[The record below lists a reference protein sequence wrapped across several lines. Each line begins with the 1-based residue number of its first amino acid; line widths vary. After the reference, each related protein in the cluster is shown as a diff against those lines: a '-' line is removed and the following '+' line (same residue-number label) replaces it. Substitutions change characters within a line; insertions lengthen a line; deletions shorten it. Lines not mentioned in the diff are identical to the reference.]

1 MLFTNFS
8 LAKFPYCLKSSYRRL
23 LSRKQTNPYNTK
35 KQLWHY
41 YSGKSCLANIKNL
54 SASCAILIFGTSDA
68 IDWPAILDPL
78 SENPDAMAS
87 AFQEI
92 FELVLDMHA
101 PLKKR
106 RVRGDFAPWL
116 NQSIRNLM
124 RERDMAKRA
133 AEKSPEKWSVC
144 EQLRN
149 KVTKEIK
156 VAVQSHYH
164 GLINENKD
172 NPKKMWYT
180 INRVLEK
187 SSKSTM
193 PASLNIEGRKLTK
206 EGDILEAL
214 NHHFVSVGPKLASKI
229 EQNANDDPLKHID
242 SEPNTMRLIPVD
254 DNYVPKAIKQL
265 KNGKAPGPD
274 KIPTMLKKDAADLIC
289 KPLTMVLNSSLRK
302 GIFPDVWKLAR
313 VTPIFKSGSKSE
325 ANNYRPIS
333 VISVFSRILKRIV
346 HDQVYEYLKA
356 NKVLTMSQSAFQKL
370 CSTGITIEGITRL
383 YCLVEIMYYFNK
395 FLDAIF
401 SSTTQGDS
409 KNWLLFGHAWQR
421 SPMM

>member
-1 MLFTNFS
+1 MVYGVRKINAWRLKKKKPKIIETRSLSKYDKELFRND
-8 LAKFPYCLKSSYRRL
+8 LR
-23 LSRKQTNPYNTK
+23 Q
-35 KQLWHY
+35 
-41 YSGKSCLANIKNL
+41 
-54 SASCAILIFGTSDA
+54 

-101 PLKKR
+101 PLQKR

-133 AEKSPEKWSVC
+133 AEKSPEKWSVYK
-144 EQLRN
+144 QLRN

-172 NPKKMWYT
+172 NPKKMWHT

-242 SEPNTMRLIPVD
+242 SEPNTMRLTPVD

-274 KIPTMLKKDAADLIC
+274 KIPTMLIKDAADLIC
-289 KPLTMVLNSSLRK
+289 KPLTVVLNSSLRK

-333 VISVFSRILKRIV
+333 VISVFSRILERIV

-356 NKVLTMSQSAFQKL
+356 NKVLTMSQSAF
-370 CSTGITIEGITRL
+370 
-383 YCLVEIMYYFNK
+383 
-395 FLDAIF
+395 
-401 SSTTQGDS
+401 
-409 KNWLLFGHAWQR
+409 
-421 SPMM
+421 